1 MVTDEDMDLID
12 RFSEFTM
19 TGTTRQYALMQ
30 AVRYIDQR
38 RIPGDIVECGVW
50 RGGAMMLA
58 KAVQDPA
65 AVKRDTF
72 AGMAKPTDLDVG
84 ITSGRPAMETFS
96 ERQGSDYVDWCYSSL
111 DEVQGNFKRAG
122 LFGDDLIWH
131 KGLVEDTLKT
141 SNLLPSQIALLRLDT
156 DFYESTAAEM
166 EILYPRL
173 TPGGVLIVD
182 DYGTWAGAKK
192 AVDEY
197 LDKEPLL
204 KCAVDSDCIVATK
217 V

>member
-1 MVTDEDMDLID
+1 
-12 RFSEFTM
+12 
-19 TGTTRQYALMQ
+19 
-30 AVRYIDQR
+30 
-38 RIPGDIVECGVW
+38 
-50 RGGAMMLA
+50 
-58 KAVQDPA
+58 
-65 AVKRDTF
+65 
-72 AGMAKPTDLDVG
+72 
-84 ITSGRPAMETFS
+84 
-96 ERQGSDYVDWCYSSL
+96 
-111 DEVQGNFKRAG
+111 
-122 LFGDDLIWH
+122 
-131 KGLVEDTLKT
+131 
-141 SNLLPSQIALLRLDT
+141 LLRLDT